1 MTDHTPPSSGRFS
14 PPSGALASFAR
25 NCASHPRRVLS
36 IWFVA
41 TLALIALTVVGHG
54 TLVNEFKLPGS
65 DTQRA
70 TDLLK
75 AKFPA
80 QQGSSLTFVFKAK
93 SGQTITA
100 PANKAAINEII
111 GLAKKAQYA
120 TRTTSPFTK
129 GNLSDTKR
137 VGYFDQSFS
146 KQSFDLSWTK
156 TKALMDNAGH
166 RRESGHEPAVHR

>member
-1 MTDHTPPSSGRFS
+1 MNQHISPDAGRNR
-14 PPSGALASFAR
+14 PATGALADFAR
-25 NCASHPRRVLS
+25 KCANHPRRVLG
-36 IWFVA
+36 IWFLATVA
-41 TLALIALTVVGHG
+41 LVALTVVAHG

-70 TDLLK
+70 SDLLK

-80 QQGSSLTFVFKAK
+80 QNGSSLTYVFQAK
-93 SGQTITA
+93 PGQKITS
-100 PANKAAINEII
+100 PTNKAAIEKII
-111 GLAKKAQYA
+111 GLSKKAQYA

-129 GNLSDTKR
+129 GNLSNTGR

-156 TKALMDNAGH
+156 T
-166 RRESGHEPAVHR
+166 